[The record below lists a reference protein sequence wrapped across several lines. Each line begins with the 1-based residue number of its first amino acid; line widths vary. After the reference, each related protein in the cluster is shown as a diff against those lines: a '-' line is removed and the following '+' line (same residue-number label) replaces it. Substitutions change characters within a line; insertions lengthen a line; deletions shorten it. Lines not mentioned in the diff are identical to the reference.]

1 MSIIPLVIICVLLA
15 FIFTGLLLRS
25 WSRARKG
32 KILRAGLYTFPAI
45 LTLMAFFL
53 MLLVISNLTT
63 YQRLTHEREI
73 LRLSIQKESHQMYQV
88 TLEYLNLSDE
98 GRTESYRIQGDEW
111 QLDAKILKWEGWA
124 NLIGL
129 DSYFQLDRIR
139 GRYRNVEEAA
149 NNPSS
154 VYDLAGELRGIDL
167 WELKQLMKTS
177 LPMIDAYYGQA
188 VFLPLE
194 AGAIYTIS
202 VNQSGLLA
210 RPDNEIGQQSVEKW

>member
-1 MSIIPLVIICVLLA
+1 M
-15 FIFTGLLLRS
+15 
-25 WSRARKG
+25 
-32 KILRAGLYTFPAI
+32 
-45 LTLMAFFL
+45 
-53 MLLVISNLTT
+53 
-63 YQRLTHEREI
+63 
-73 LRLSIQKESHQMYQV
+73 
-88 TLEYLNLSDE
+88 
-98 GRTESYRIQGDEW
+98 
-111 QLDAKILKWEGWA
+111 
-124 NLIGL
+124 IGL

>member
-98 GRTESYRIQGDEW
+98 GRTESYRIQSDE
-111 QLDAKILKWEGWA
+111 
-124 NLIGL
+124 
-129 DSYFQLDRIR
+129 R
-139 GRYRNVEEAA
+139 
-149 NNPSS
+149 
-154 VYDLAGELRGIDL
+154 
-167 WELKQLMKTS
+167 
-177 LPMIDAYYGQA
+177 
-188 VFLPLE
+188 
-194 AGAIYTIS
+194 
-202 VNQSGLLA
+202 
-210 RPDNEIGQQSVEKW
+210 